1 MKREFTAPQPR
12 YLGLIITKPRML
24 LLPAAVPRIAHHDG
38 LRARCTLREAD
49 NPHDVIDFDP
59 RAR

>member
-1 MKREFTAPQPR
+1 MKRGFTVLQPR
-12 YLGLIITKPRML
+12 YLGSIITKPRML
-24 LLPAAVPRIAHHDG
+24 LLPAAAPRIAHHDG
-38 LRARCTLREAD
+38 LRARRTLCEAD